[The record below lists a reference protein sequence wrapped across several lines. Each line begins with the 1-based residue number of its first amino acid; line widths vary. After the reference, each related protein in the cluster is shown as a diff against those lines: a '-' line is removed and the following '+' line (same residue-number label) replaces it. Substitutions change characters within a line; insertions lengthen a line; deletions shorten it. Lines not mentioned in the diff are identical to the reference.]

1 MANVNVLITENEIS
15 KRCKELGEQI
25 SKDYKGKTVHI
36 ICVLTGAIYF
46 ACEVSKYISV
56 PVIFDCISAS
66 SYGNK
71 KVSSGVVNVLD
82 TIKNDIKGK
91 DVLIIEDIIDTGNT
105 IKKLQEV
112 LAEKKPK
119 SIKICTM
126 LDKPEGRKV
135 DVKAD
140 YVAFGL
146 PDKFV
151 VGYGLDNTDGTCR
164 NLPYIG
170 YIE

>member
-1 MANVNVLITENEIS
+1 MANVNVLITEYEIS

-25 SKDYKGKTVHI
+25 SRDYKGKTVHI

-82 TIKNDIKGK
+82 TLKNDIKGK

-105 IKKLQEV
+105 IKKLQDV
-112 LAEKKPK
+112 LAEKNQ
-119 SIKICTM
+119 
-126 LDKPEGRKV
+126 EV
-135 DVKAD
+135 
-140 YVAFGL
+140 
-146 PDKFV
+146 
-151 VGYGLDNTDGTCR
+151 
-164 NLPYIG
+164 
-170 YIE
+170 